1 MTSHRMLAAIGL
13 STTLLITAHGA
24 VLAQAYPNR
33 PIRLVVGYGAG
44 GTTDI
49 LARILAEKLGTRLG
63 QTVVV
68 ENRTGAAGGIAAV
81 SVARAPADGYTLFMG
96 TVASHGIN
104 PALYKK
110 LDYDPVGDFAPV
122 TMVASIPLVLVVNN
136 NLPATTVPELIALAK
151 AQPGKLNFS
160 SGGNGSPVHLAGELF
175 ERAAGVDLTH
185 VPYRSG
191 AQGNTSVIAGETQL
205 SFALMP
211 AVLPQLK
218 GKQLRPLAITVKEPS
233 SLLPGVAPLSRTK
246 GFENFSVNSW
256 NAIFAPKGTPDAVVA
271 TVHRAVAEVIQQPE
285 VRDRFLGAGAEPESM
300 TPQELAAY
308 VKVELAQWKKAVG
321 DAGIELE

>member
-1 MTSHRMLAAIGL
+1 MIKRTHTLAFAGIF
-13 STTLLITAHGA
+13 A
-24 VLAQAYPNR
+24 VFFSAASAQDFPTR

-49 LARILAEKLGTRLG
+49 LARVLADKLSTQLG

-68 ENRTGAAGGIAAV
+68 ENRTGAAGGIAAAA
-81 SVARAPADGYTLFMG
+81 VARAPADGYTLFMG

-110 LDYDPVGDFAPV
+110 LDYDPVADFAPV
-122 TMVASIPLVLVVNN
+122 SMVAAIPLVLVVNN
-136 NLPATTVPELIALAK
+136 KLPVDNVQDLIKLARK
-151 AQPGKLNFS
+151 QPGQLNYS

-175 ERAAGVDLTH
+175 ARAADVQITH

-191 AQGNTSVIAGETQL
+191 AQGNTSVISGETQL

-218 GKQLRPLAITVKEPS
+218 AGQLKPLAITVKQRS
-233 SLLPGVAPLSRTK
+233 ALLPDVPPLAQSP
-246 GFENFSVNSW
+246 GFEKYSVNSW
-256 NAIFAPKGTPDAVVA
+256 NAIFAPKGTPAKVVESLQRSVDE
-271 TVHRAVAEVIQQPE
+271 TLKNPDLRS
-285 VRDRFLGAGAEPESM
+285 RFLAAGADPVSS
-300 TPQELAAY
+300 TPAELSAFVVEELA
-308 VKVELAQWKKAVG
+308 LWKKAVT
-321 DAGIELE
+321 DAKLELE

>member
-1 MTSHRMLAAIGL
+1 MAAVGLTALLA
-13 STTLLITAHGA
+13 TT
-24 VLAQAYPNR
+24 AQAQSYPSR

-49 LARILAEKLGTRLG
+49 LARVLAERLGARLG
-63 QTVVV
+63 QTIQTIIV

-110 LDYDPVGDFAPV
+110 LGYDPVGDFAPV
-122 TMVASIPLVLVVNN
+122 SMVAAIPLVLVVNN
-136 NLPATTVPELIALAK
+136 NLPVTSVAELIELARS
-151 AQPGKLNFS
+151 QPGKLNFS

-175 ERAAGVDLTH
+175 ERAARVNLTH

-211 AVLPQLK
+211 AVLPQLQA
-218 GKQLRPLAITVKEPS
+218 KQLRPLAITVQTPS
-233 SLLPGVAPLSRTK
+233 SLLPDTPPLSRSK
-246 GFENFSVNSW
+246 GFENFSVSSW
-256 NAIFAPKGTPDAVVA
+256 NAIFAPKGTPDAVVM
-271 TVHRAVAEVIQQPE
+271 TVQRAVAEVLQLPE
-285 VRDRFLGAGAEPESM
+285 VRDRFRNAGAEPESM

-308 VKVELAQWKKAVG
+308 VDAELARWKKAVVE
-321 DAGIELE
+321 AGIELE